1 MEITTLLGKFLQS
14 ISKNIYDDSEQSKE
28 LIEQL
33 TQIANIYNSG
43 KNNTELINSLKSI
56 TKEFGEDDKE
66 LKENDREEGKEK
78 EEEALK
84 ESQPES
90 QERTLEELQPE
101 NQEEALKE
109 PQPENQERALE
120 EPQPESQERE
130 LEEPQPEFQER
141 TLEGKREE
149 DNEEEKIDLK
159 PFDWKAFVYEIDN
172 EGLFTRYYNDI
183 NGCYIGGYGNDDEIA
198 KIGTDLTWNRDVVRD
213 SSNLQKFQILLTT
226 QKLGKVRGKGD
237 RGGSTSCFTISV
249 TEEELA
255 RLKLSEDMELK
266 LENGKDLVNTLDS
279 IVHSNDPKDDRTIRN
294 QKVLIPFT
302 NKKLEVSSIDIEMA
316 KTIIKVLRFLET
328 PSIANSKYFNIQ
340 FDGNSLDMEQTIKI
354 ANIFSKLPIK
364 FKIRHANGRG
374 NYHAEEHG
382 TWIIGSP
389 EITNKGKDILTLDV
403 KDGLATEK
411 NIAELERFLR
421 EDSLVSRICER
432 ANVYIRRID
441 YWKNAKRKDGLP
453 LTDEDKEYVQS
464 KIKEAEEELKKEIDY
479 EKIQSVDQEIQKLY
493 EKLKPTQNKDTQS
506 LKKMSGMALREGISR
521 QDTDM
526 AKQQEH
532 EHEHKKDGAEYE

>member
-56 TKEFGEDDKE
+56 TKEFGQDDKE
-66 LKENDREEGKEK
+66 LKENDREEGEEK
-78 EEEALK
+78 E
-84 ESQPES
+84 
-90 QERTLEELQPE
+90 
-101 NQEEALKE
+101 EEALKE
-109 PQPENQERALE
+109 PQPESQERELKE
-120 EPQPESQERE
+120 LQPEHQERE

-159 PFDWKAFVYEIDN
+159 PFDWKAFVYDSSDRRN
-172 EGLFTRYYNDI
+172 AGLNTRYYNND
-183 NGCYIGGYGNDDEIA
+183 NGYYIGGAGNIDEIENS
-198 KIGTDLTWNRDVVRD
+198 GTDSRTNRDIVRD
-213 SSNLQKFQILLTT
+213 KEKFQILLTT
-226 QKLGKVRGKGD
+226 QKLAKVHTRQD
-237 RGGSTSCFTISV
+237 RGSKGCFTISV

-279 IVHSNDPKDDRTIRN
+279 IVHSNDPGDDRTIRN

-316 KTIIKVLRFLET
+316 HTIMKVLRFLDSFGLAT
-328 PSIANSKYFNIQ
+328 NRKAFNIL

-364 FKIRHANGRG
+364 FQIRHCNGR
-374 NYHAEEHG
+374 NYNMAIYEG
-382 TWIIGSP
+382 TMIIGSP
-389 EITNKGKDILTLDV
+389 EIANKGKDILTLDV
-403 KDGLATEK
+403 KDGVTTEK
-411 NIAELERFLR
+411 NISELERFLR
-421 EDSLVSRICER
+421 EDSHISWICER
-432 ANVYIRRID
+432 ANEYRGNID

-464 KIKEAEEELKKEIDY
+464 KIKETEEKLKKYEVDY
-479 EKIQSVDQEIQKLY
+479 EIIQALDQEIQKLY

-526 AKQQEH
+526 AKQE